1 MKLVQKHILLFFLFT
16 LFGGTLFFIPPVFV
30 NRFTTAPAL
39 WLQAGIAIGMPC
51 FIFMKSLRVFL
62 PPPKFLFLVVIVA
75 LYYLWRAKW
84 HPEAI
89 VSVALYYSTFFL
101 FYQFF
106 KDEKDGNKLFH
117 VFTVIAAML
126 CIWCA
131 GQFARW
137 LPSFHNSLSMTGP
150 FDNPAGISASLSL
163 LLPFAIYETCKSN
176 KWRQIMGVIISLV
189 TVVFVI
195 LSGARAAILAVAVIV
210 IAYTIRWIKTGTE
223 IEFLTIYYYLVV
235 AMVGIL
241 FVGLYFIKKDSAN
254 GRILI
259 LKCTGQLIAK
269 KPVFG
274 YGKNGFTANYMNEQ
288 ALYFTEHPNS
298 KYSML
303 ADNVRHPFNEYFK
316 NIVEYGGVGFL
327 LFVTIPLYPLYCSRK
342 NNSKKLLTVRLS
354 LLAIGICA
362 MFSYPLNYPFVRL
375 MTVALLTF
383 LLAYSHERR
392 MTITNNHL
400 VKGVVL
406 VISFGLLSFTAF
418 QAMSER
424 EWHTIAHKS
433 IRGETVKM
441 LPRYS
446 SLYTYMRHNDLFLY
460 NYAAELNV
468 AGLYDESYKIARE
481 CNNLWADY
489 DLQMLMADNTL
500 HLQQYDKTE
509 SYLNKAAAMCPVK
522 FMPLYRL
529 AELYMETGQT
539 DEARSLAQKIVE
551 KDVKIPSP
559 VIGSIKMKMRNFV
572 KESEQ

>member
-16 LFGGTLFFIPPVFV
+16 LFGGILFFIPPVFV

-137 LPSFHNSLSMTGP
+137 LPSFHNSLSITGP

-327 LFVTIPLYPLYCSRK
+327 LF
-342 NNSKKLLTVRLS
+342 
-354 LLAIGICA
+354 
-362 MFSYPLNYPFVRL
+362 
-375 MTVALLTF
+375 
-383 LLAYSHERR
+383 
-392 MTITNNHL
+392 
-400 VKGVVL
+400 
-406 VISFGLLSFTAF
+406 
-418 QAMSER
+418 
-424 EWHTIAHKS
+424 
-433 IRGETVKM
+433 
-441 LPRYS
+441 
-446 SLYTYMRHNDLFLY
+446 
-460 NYAAELNV
+460 
-468 AGLYDESYKIARE
+468 
-481 CNNLWADY
+481 
-489 DLQMLMADNTL
+489 
-500 HLQQYDKTE
+500 
-509 SYLNKAAAMCPVK
+509 
-522 FMPLYRL
+522 
-529 AELYMETGQT
+529 
-539 DEARSLAQKIVE
+539 
-551 KDVKIPSP
+551 
-559 VIGSIKMKMRNFV
+559 
-572 KESEQ
+572 